1 MNLKII
7 YLVNFIIIP
16 MPLVF
21 EQVAACAG
29 CNTMYPWGA
38 ALTGLV
44 AGFAFKFW
52 SWLLV
57 KIKVDDP
64 LDAVAGM

>member
-1 MNLKII
+1 
-7 YLVNFIIIP
+7 